1 LTFLDS
7 VSDNKT
13 EYWITGKNYFED
25 KTEGKHNADAN
36 TDGGNNSEN
45 SNCELSLIDNSDI
58 KSELHDSF
66 EAKLDLQDNVDI
78 KTEDDQVH
86 SEVQN
91 SFEGNTNLETHN
103 IQIMSENS
111 KLPEVPKNEPVSQIT
126 TENHTNIKE
135 SRTSKQKSE
144 PKTEFNTNNLEFKH
158 EGNNEEIL
166 PSKETLNNK
175 DECGLNLERK
185 TELTDR
191 CQICGA
197 MFEGKIFLIR
207 HLYDTHI

>member
-1 LTFLDS
+1 
-7 VSDNKT
+7 
-13 EYWITGKNYFED
+13 
-25 KTEGKHNADAN
+25 
-36 TDGGNNSEN
+36 
-45 SNCELSLIDNSDI
+45 
-58 KSELHDSF
+58 
-66 EAKLDLQDNVDI
+66 
-78 KTEDDQVH
+78 
-86 SEVQN
+86 
-91 SFEGNTNLETHN
+91 
-103 IQIMSENS
+103 MSENS

-144 PKTEFNTNNLEFKH
+144 PKTEFNFNTNNLEFKL
-158 EGNNEEIL
+158 EGNKEEIL
-166 PSKETLNNK
+166 PSKETLNK
-175 DECGLNLERK
+175 DECGLNLESK